1 MSPITIKFHSREQNP
16 QFAAF
21 VESSDLVIVCS
32 FVMQLPKIDSMSFD
46 IVYPLQTLKPVSS
59 LLRSRVQSDVV
70 ESNLTWKDKLEKA
83 VLEIPLRVFSKLAEP
98 VVSMSKLL
106 RLREGDTINVNVE
119 ESVDFLV
126 EDQKYFLAEMGE
138 VKGNAAV
145 SLTKRLK

>member
-1 MSPITIKFHSREQNP
+1 
-16 QFAAF
+16 
-21 VESSDLVIVCS
+21 
-32 FVMQLPKIDSMSFD
+32 
-46 IVYPLQTLKPVSS
+46 
-59 LLRSRVQSDVV
+59 
-70 ESNLTWKDKLEKA
+70 
-83 VLEIPLRVFSKLAEP
+83 
-98 VVSMSKLL
+98 MSKLL

>member
-1 MSPITIKFHSREQNP
+1 MDAECGPKHH
-16 QFAAF
+16 
-21 VESSDLVIVCS
+21 LVA
-32 FVMQLPKIDSMSFD
+32 
-46 IVYPLQTLKPVSS
+46 KPVGE
-59 LLRSRVQSDVV
+59 VIQSDVV